1 MARARN
7 RKAHIIGAG
16 LAGLS
21 AAVQLAQ
28 KGFAITLYEQANQAG
43 GRARSFHD
51 SHLDRVIDNGN
62 HLLLSGNHAALD
74 FLDIINASERLIGP
88 GNARFDFA
96 DLETDDRWTINF
108 NRGPVPLWVLYEQS
122 RVPGTSMMDY
132 IAGLKLLTAGNRS
145 IANLFANQGQ
155 MYRRF
160 WEPFSIAV
168 LNTLPDEAV
177 ARLLLPVI
185 RETLAKGAEYSKPL
199 VARKGLS
206 HTFVDPA
213 LKWLERRKADIR
225 LGQRITGFDND
236 GKNITAIKTARTSEQ
251 VALDDVI
258 ILATPPWV
266 TPTLLEGTSA
276 PDEFAP
282 IVNVHFQID
291 GFDGDNTDTPILGL
305 VGSPAH
311 WLFARGDIISVTVSA
326 AFDLADKPA
335 KEIADLVWPD
345 VAKAFEL
352 DAQIAPA
359 VRVIKEQ
366 RATFKATPVQLEHR
380 AKAKTQYKNLA
391 LAGDWTDTGLPATIE
406 GAIRS
411 GVTAAKILTD

>member
-1 MARARN
+1 MSR
-7 RKAHIIGAG
+7 AHIIGAG

-21 AAVQLAQ
+21 AAVELA
-28 KGFAITLYEQANQAG
+28 GNGVEIILYEQAVKAG

-51 SHLDRVIDNGN
+51 SHLDREIDNGN
-62 HLLLSGNHAALD
+62 HLLLSGNHSALE
-74 FLDIINASERLIGP
+74 FLDIINARQRLIGP

-96 DLETDDRWTINF
+96 DLETNDRWTINF

-132 IAGLKLLTAGNRS
+132 VSGLKLLTAGNRTVAS
-145 IANLFANQGQ
+145 LFGEQGQ

-160 WEPFSIAV
+160 WEPFSVAV
-168 LNTLPDEAV
+168 LNTLPHEAV

-185 RETLAKGAEYSKPL
+185 RETLARGAEYSMPM
-199 VARKGLS
+199 VAKNGLS
-206 HTFVDPA
+206 DTFVDPA

-225 LGQRITGFDND
+225 MGQRITGFEHN
-236 GKNITAIKTARTSEQ
+236 GKTITAIKTARSGEP
-251 VALDDVI
+251 VKADDVVV
-258 ILATPPWV
+258 LATPPWV
-266 TPTLLEGTSA
+266 TPTLLEDITA
-276 PDEFAP
+276 PQAFAP
-282 IVNVHFQID
+282 IVNLHFQVE
-291 GFDGDNTDTPILGL
+291 GFEGEKSQTPILGL

-311 WLFARGDIISVTVSA
+311 WLFVRGDIISVTVSA

-335 KEIADLVWPD
+335 KEIAAIIWPD
-345 VAKAFEL
+345 VAKAYDL
-352 DAQIAPA
+352 DGQTIPP

-366 RATFKATPVQLEHR
+366 RATFKTTPGELQR
-380 AKAKTQYKNLA
+380 RPPAKTVYKNLT

-411 GVTAAKILTD
+411 GVTAVKALES

>member
-1 MARARN
+1 MTR
-7 RKAHIIGAG
+7 AHIIGAG

-28 KGFAITLYEQANQAG
+28 KGVGITLYEQANQAG

-51 SHLDRVIDNGN
+51 SHLDRTIDNGN
-62 HLLLSGNHAALD
+62 HLLLSGNYSALD
-74 FLDIINASERLIGP
+74 FLAIINASGRLIGP
-88 GNARFDFA
+88 DNARFDFA

-132 IAGLKLLTAGNRS
+132 VAGLKLLTAGNRS
-145 IANLFANQGQ
+145 VASLFGDQGQ

-160 WEPFSIAV
+160 WEPFSVAV
-168 LNTLPDEAV
+168 LNTEPNEAV

-199 VARKGLS
+199 VARNGLS
-206 HTFVDPA
+206 DTFVDPA

-225 LGQRITGFDND
+225 FGQRITSLEND
-236 GKNITAIKTARTSEQ
+236 GKQITAIKTARTTEI
-251 VALDDVI
+251 VEKGDLVVV
-258 ILATPPWV
+258 ATPPWV
-266 TPTLLEGTSA
+266 TPTLVEGVEA
-276 PDEFAP
+276 PDEYAP
-282 IVNVHFQID
+282 IVNLHFQVD
-291 GFDGDNTDTPILGL
+291 GFSEAKTDTPMLGL

-311 WLFARGDIISVTVSA
+311 WLFVRDDIISVTVSA
-326 AFDLADKPA
+326 AYGLVEKSAR
-335 KEIADLVWPD
+335 EIAAIIWPD
-345 VAKAFEL
+345 VAKVFEL
-352 DAQIAPA
+352 DAKSTPP

-366 RATFKATPVQLEHR
+366 RATFRTTPQQLNRR
-380 AKAKTQYKNLA
+380 APAKTPFKNLA

-411 GVTAAKILTD
+411 GVTAVKTLQR

>member
-1 MARARN
+1 MN
-7 RKAHIIGAG
+7 RAHIIGAG

-21 AAVQLAQ
+21 TGVELVQ
-28 KGFAITLYEQANQAG
+28 KGFEIILYEQATQAG

-51 SHLDRVIDNGN
+51 NHLDRIIDNGN
-62 HLLLSGNHAALD
+62 HLLLSGNRSALD
-74 FLDIINASERLIGP
+74 FLDTINARDRLIGP
-88 GNARFDFA
+88 GSARFDFA
-96 DLETDDRWTINF
+96 DLETNDRWTINF
-108 NRGPVPLWVLYEQS
+108 NRGPVPMWVLYEQS

-145 IANLFANQGQ
+145 VASLFGDQGQ

-160 WEPFSIAV
+160 WEPFSVAV

-185 RETLAKGAEYSKPL
+185 RETLAKGAEYSMPL
-199 VARKGLS
+199 VAKKGLS
-206 HTFVDPA
+206 DTFVDPA

-225 LGQRITGFDND
+225 LGQRITALEDD
-236 GKNITAIKTARTSEQ
+236 GNQITAIKTARTSEP
-251 VALDDVI
+251 VKVGDIV

-266 TPTLLEGTSA
+266 TPTLLEGVST

-282 IVNVHFQID
+282 IVNLHFQVD
-291 GFDGDNTDTPILGL
+291 GFDGKKTDTPILGL

-311 WLFARGDIISVTVSA
+311 WLFVRDDVISVTVSA
-326 AFDLADKPA
+326 AFDLAEKPA
-335 KEIADLVWPD
+335 KEIAAIIWPD
-345 VAKAFEL
+345 IAKVFEL
-352 DAQIAPA
+352 EAKTIPP

-366 RATFKATPVQLEHR
+366 RATFKTTSAQLDSR
-380 AKAKTQYKNLA
+380 PSAKTLFTNLA

-411 GVTAAKILTD
+411 GISAVKALKL